1 MERMSGATSESLQ
14 QETGPNPKAVE
25 RGFWCGVFAFVTWSA
40 MGVESVLRPF
50 QDNRRDTY
58 WVLPFVLTVATFY
71 YVHIIQRRR
80 SRTETVG
87 YIIVLIASALTLLG
101 NIGLQFN
108 LKALESLG
116 FPGGA
121 MVWLVGLVCFGIG
134 TLMAGLLPKYA
145 VWALILLEPS
155 SILAALALSPVAPLL
170 PRGAYSGNVGKGLAM
185 GIVAL
190 ALRKVVRHESRQF

>member
-87 YIIVLIASALTLLG
+87 YIIVLIASALTCSAISVCSSTSRRS
-101 NIGLQFN
+101 NP
-108 LKALESLG
+108 LG
-116 FPGGA
+116 F
-121 MVWLVGLVCFGIG
+121 
-134 TLMAGLLPKYA
+134 
-145 VWALILLEPS
+145 LE
-155 SILAALALSPVAPLL
+155 AQWY
-170 PRGAYSGNVGKGLAM
+170 GWSGSCASGLA
-185 GIVAL
+185 
-190 ALRKVVRHESRQF
+190 R